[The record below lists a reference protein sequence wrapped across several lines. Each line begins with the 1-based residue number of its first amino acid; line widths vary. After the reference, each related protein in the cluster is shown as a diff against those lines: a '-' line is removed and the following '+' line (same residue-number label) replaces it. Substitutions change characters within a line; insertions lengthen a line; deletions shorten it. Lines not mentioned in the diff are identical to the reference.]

1 MSRVGATRAVTTHRS
16 PSREFH
22 RRAAAAGRRRVAR
35 DATPRT
41 RIRASRDDEWDD
53 PWLNRMMDAAMEAER
68 REGAKRDAQG
78 TPSAAATPRDGD
90 DDEANTDARDDDDE
104 DEDDEAWERYFGDE
118 IAHGDLS
125 ESMEAEILGVA
136 ARGSGL
142 ADADADARVPAGPPA
157 VALVGFRAEEWPRV
171 RVLMDELGG
180 YDVPV
185 IPARAEHAWMSLD
198 EVCRTEE
205 PDWESPRR
213 DADARGGEY
222 GSHRALVF
230 SGLDLGEIAVVVSA
244 IEAQGL
250 PRLPVVIA
258 SEENLREPLGASLAE
273 AFKRHRI
280 EMRRKRHATATN
292 DAESPREVVV
302 GEIVVESTAEH

>member
-1 MSRVGATRAVTTHRS
+1 MRAATTQRSR
-16 PSREFH
+16 SREFY
-22 RRAAAAGRRRVAR
+22 RRAAAAGRQRVVR
-35 DATPRT
+35 GVTPRT
-41 RIRASRDDEWDD
+41 TIHASGDSHGDD
-53 PWLNRMMDAAMEAER
+53 PWLYRMMDAAMEAER

-78 TPSAAATPRDGD
+78 LTAATTRDGD
-90 DDEANTDARDDDDE
+90 DDDEAETDERDYE
-104 DEDDEAWERYFGDE
+104 EAWERYSGDE
-118 IAHGDLS
+118 FVYGDLS
-125 ESMEAEILGVA
+125 EAMEAEILGVA
-136 ARGSGL
+136 PYGSGREA
-142 ADADADARVPAGPPA
+142 ADAADGASVPTGPPA

-171 RVLMDELGG
+171 RVLIDELGG

-258 SEENLREPLGASLAE
+258 SEENLHEPLGELLAE
-273 AFKRHRI
+273 AFKRHRS
-280 EMRRKRHATATN
+280 ETRRKRQATTTN
-292 DAESPREVVV
+292 DAREVVI

>member
-1 MSRVGATRAVTTHRS
+1 
-16 PSREFH
+16 
-22 RRAAAAGRRRVAR
+22 
-35 DATPRT
+35 
-41 RIRASRDDEWDD
+41 
-53 PWLNRMMDAAMEAER
+53 
-68 REGAKRDAQG
+68 
-78 TPSAAATPRDGD
+78 
-90 DDEANTDARDDDDE
+90 
-104 DEDDEAWERYFGDE
+104 
-118 IAHGDLS
+118 
-125 ESMEAEILGVA
+125 
-136 ARGSGL
+136 
-142 ADADADARVPAGPPA
+142 
-157 VALVGFRAEEWPRV
+157 V

-280 EMRRKRHATATN
+280 EMRRKRHATATS

>member
-1 MSRVGATRAVTTHRS
+1 MKTVRTRTSRVAPMRAATTQRS
-16 PSREFH
+16 SSREFH
-22 RRAAAAGRRRVAR
+22 RRAAAAGRQRVVR
-35 DATPRT
+35 GVTPRT
-41 RIRASRDDEWDD
+41 TIRASEDSRGDD
-53 PWLNRMMDAAMEAER
+53 PWLYRMMDAAMEAER
-68 REGAKRDAQG
+68 HEGAKRDAQG
-78 TPSAAATPRDGD
+78 MTPAPVTRAGDAGD
-90 DDEANTDARDDDDE
+90 DAETDARD
-104 DEDDEAWERYFGDE
+104 DDEAWERYSDDDFVY
-118 IAHGDLS
+118 GDLS
-125 ESMEAEILGVA
+125 EEMEAEILGVA
-136 ARGSGL
+136 AYGSGRE
-142 ADADADARVPAGPPA
+142 DADGASIPAGLPA

-171 RVLMDELGG
+171 RVLIDELGG

-258 SEENLREPLGASLAE
+258 SEENLHEPLGELLAE
-273 AFKRHRI
+273 AFKRHRS
-280 EMRRKRHATATN
+280 ETRRKRHATATN
-292 DAESPREVVV
+292 DAREVVI